1 MTTPSVTTTI
11 CANQYSEDSKEVELP
26 FVRRVGKGE
35 NERLLYWQVKPNG
48 NFLDEY
54 LIGKS
59 YAAQALQFMLVT
71 EFDLLLR
78 KIVEDMPKK
87 KKHTGIE
94 AGFLDTLANF
104 VTLGAREVAE
114 EGKIFFL

>member
-1 MTTPSVTTTI
+1 MTTQSVTTTI
-11 CANQYSEDSKEVELP
+11 CANQYSEDSREFDLP

-59 YAAQALQFMLVT
+59 YAVQALQFMLVT
-71 EFDLLLR
+71 EFDLLLH

-94 AGFLDTLANF
+94 TGFLDTFAAF
-104 VTLGAREVAE
+104 AAFGAKTVAKG
-114 EGKIFFL
+114 GKIFLL